1 MTDREKFLERWAWTG
16 IRARDVQYCEDY
28 EGCAVA
34 VRHNPQSGIGFED
47 TRSLTP
53 RMAWDRTDDAMVARY
68 GEPREAEFTMT
79 IPVSLL
85 PPEYELNDE
94 TLAAV
99 IRADAAM
106 RKWQAR
112 AIKKVNCCWT
122 ISLSGYI
129 DGFRA
134 KVASADVDCFA
145 PTWPEAVLKA
155 DALAEPIWQAREGGA
170 E

>member
-53 RMAWDRTDDAMVARY
+53 RMAWDRTDDAMVARF
-68 GEPREAEFTMT
+68 GEPRKREVEFTMT

-85 PPEYELNDE
+85 PPEYTLDDE
-94 TLAAV
+94 HLAAV

-112 AIKKVNCCWT
+112 AVAVPDPLWLMEIY
-122 ISLSGYI
+122 SALSGYSVTLPAA
-129 DGFRA
+129 GVHSGA
-134 KVASADVDCFA
+134 A
-145 PTWPEAVLKA
+145 TWYDAVLAA
-155 DALAEPIWQAREGGA
+155 DALAEPIWQARESK
-170 E
+170 

>member
-53 RMAWDRTDDAMVARY
+53 RMAWDRTDDAMVAHF
-68 GEPREAEFTMT
+68 GEPPSPARDALVLE
-79 IPVSLL
+79 
-85 PPEYELNDE
+85 
-94 TLAAV
+94 
-99 IRADAAM
+99 ADAAM

-112 AIKKVNCCWT
+112 AKEVDLPRWT
-122 ISLSGYI
+122 IDLMGLLCSW
-129 DGFRA
+129 RA
-134 KVASADVDCFA
+134 TVLDADVEVYAD
-145 PTWPEAVLKA
+145 TWPEAVLQC
-155 DALAEPIWQAREGGA
+155 DALAEPIWQARESK
-170 E
+170 

>member
-53 RMAWDRTDDAMVARY
+53 RMAWDRTDDAMVAHF
-68 GEPREAEFTMT
+68 GEPPSPARDALVLE
-79 IPVSLL
+79 
-85 PPEYELNDE
+85 
-94 TLAAV
+94 
-99 IRADAAM
+99 ADAAM

-112 AIKKVNCCWT
+112 AKRANNYLWAMDLT
-122 ISLSGYI
+122 GHI
-129 DGFRA
+129 DSYEATVSKTWG
-134 KVASADVDCFA
+134 VAGA
-145 PTWPEAVLKA
+145 PTWYEAVLAA
-155 DALAEPIWQAREGGA
+155 DALAEPIWQAREGANG
-170 E
+170 